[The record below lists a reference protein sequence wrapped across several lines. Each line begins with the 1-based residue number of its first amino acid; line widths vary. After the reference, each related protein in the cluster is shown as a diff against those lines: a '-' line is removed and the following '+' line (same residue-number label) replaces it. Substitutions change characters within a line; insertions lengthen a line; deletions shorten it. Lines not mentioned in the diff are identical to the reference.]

1 MPDAY
6 ESLQVSRHAEIEVIT
21 AAYRSLARKYH
32 PDKNTSPVSTQR
44 MQEINAAYEILKDPL
59 KRKGYDRDH
68 QLASGRFVW
77 RSGESID
84 WSESLDSEE
93 WDDWASSYARRRDHP
108 EPIPR
113 PGFLKKNL
121 GCVLYLL
128 FGLFASYQVLT
139 VVIRRW

>member
-44 MQEINAAYEILKDPL
+44 MQEINAAYEILKDPV
-59 KRKGYDRDH
+59 KRKEYDREYAP
-68 QLASGRFVW
+68 ASNRVVW
-77 RSGESID
+77 RSGEAID
-84 WSESLDSEE
+84 WSNAFDSEE
-93 WDDWASSYARRRDHP
+93 LDDWASSYAQRRDHP
-108 EPIPR
+108 IPIHR
-113 PGFLKKNL
+113 SGFLEKNI
-121 GCVLYLL
+121 GCILYLI

-139 VVIRRW
+139 VVIRKW

>member
-32 PDKNTSPVSTQR
+32 PDKNVSPESNTR
-44 MQEINAAYEILKDPL
+44 MQEINAAYEILKDPE
-59 KRKGYDRDH
+59 KRKQYDREH
-68 QLASGRFVW
+68 APASNRVVW
-77 RSGESID
+77 RSGEAID
-84 WSESLDSEE
+84 WSNAFDSEE

-113 PGFLKKNL
+113 PGFLKKNI
-121 GCVLYLL
+121 GCILYLF
-128 FGLFASYQVLT
+128 FGLFAFYQVVS
-139 VVIRRW
+139 VVVRR